1 MGVHGL
7 GGVGMKQ
14 ASETSGSGS
23 GSDSE
28 AAIDGYSGPNYA
40 SIEIPSKSPEEM
52 NYVERRAELLEQI
65 NSLGHPSMLNQ
76 REQAERYGVSQPTIW
91 KDLKRLGEYVNEQ
104 WSDEDRQALATE
116 SVVKRSV
123 RGLIEDEEW
132 KDAAKTQ
139 LEWHEFV
146 EERTRLAELEER
158 LSRLE
163 GRS

>member
-1 MGVHGL
+1 MR
-7 GGVGMKQ
+7 Q
-14 ASETSGSGS
+14 ASASSEAE
-23 GSDSE
+23 SD

-40 SIEIPSKSPEEM
+40 SIKIPSKSPEEM

-65 NSLGHPSMLNQ
+65 NSLGHPSMINQ

-91 KDLKRLGEYVNEQ
+91 KDLKRLGEYISEQ

-123 RGLIEDEEW
+123 RGLIEEEEW

-146 EERTRLAELEER
+146 EERTKLAELEER
-158 LSRLE
+158 LSRIE
-163 GRS
+163 ERGGQ